1 MGRCSIGE
9 SSHDCVEI
17 TPLQASGRAYGAIG
31 EPVSDCMGK
40 VLHDGDGTRRIS
52 PVGGGLSGGET
63 G

>member
-1 MGRCSIGE
+1 M
-9 SSHDCVEI
+9 EI
-17 TPLQASGRAYGAIG
+17 TPLQASVKAYGAIG